1 VQQTHVWA
9 RLRATISAA
18 GTNVHDGFLYGHP
31 IRVPKAATEGP
42 TCDWRA
48 TARAALACR
57 WVSTGSDTT
66 VQPGSRGGLP
76 LSWRLLAGALG
87 VVAIAVVAALLLG
100 GGGHSTPA
108 GAAKVSVAQ
117 GSGKAARPSAGG
129 KSGGVEKLGSS
140 GRSVHAARPGT
151 ANTSPGAGAARS
163 PTGAHAKSS
172 AIPSATGGGSPA
184 AASKGVAVA
193 EVRDPEESK
202 SFPLP
207 ASVHHARASTPSVAA
222 EAAVAPGAASDSE
235 IRKELGEEE
244 KAKAQEQAAQRRVL
258 TPVAGGFSVGGNGT
272 IPIPTDVPEAVQ
284 RVVAGGN
291 AIADFPYIWGGG
303 HASFVAN
310 GYDCSGSVSYALAA
324 GGLLSAPLVSG
335 DLAHWGEPGPG
346 RWITIYAN
354 DGHTFMDVDGVWFDT
369 AGRSGPYASRWLVSQ
384 PSLEGYAV
392 RHPPGL

>member
-1 VQQTHVWA
+1 
-9 RLRATISAA
+9 
-18 GTNVHDGFLYGHP
+18 
-31 IRVPKAATEGP
+31 
-42 TCDWRA
+42 
-48 TARAALACR
+48 
-57 WVSTGSDTT
+57 
-66 VQPGSRGGLP
+66 LP
-76 LSWRLLAGALG
+76 LSWRVLAGALV
-87 VVAIAVVAALLLG
+87 VVAIVIVAALLLSG
-100 GGGHSTPA
+100 GGGHSATA
-108 GAAKVSVAQ
+108 GGAKTNVAQ
-117 GSGKAARPSAGG
+117 LDGRSGAPGANGVGS
-129 KSGGVEKLGSS
+129 SS
-140 GRSVHAARPGT
+140 GRTSGRAGSASQAVKIGATGSVSASTGT
-151 ANTSPGAGAARS
+151 AHAG
-163 PTGAHAKSS
+163 TGASAKSN
-172 AIPSATGGGSPA
+172 AIPSATGGGVPA
-184 AASKGVAVA
+184 GAGAGAAKGAIA

-222 EAAVAPGAASDSE
+222 EAAIAPGAASDAE

-244 KAKAQEQAAQRRVL
+244 KAKAQEQAAQQRVL

-272 IPIPTDVPEAVQ
+272 IPIPTSVPEAVQ

-354 DGHTFMDVDGVWFDT
+354 AGHTFMDVDGVWFDT
-369 AGRSGPYASRWLVSQ
+369 AGRSGPYASRWLVAQ

>member
-1 VQQTHVWA
+1 M
-9 RLRATISAA
+9 
-18 GTNVHDGFLYGHP
+18 
-31 IRVPKAATEGP
+31 
-42 TCDWRA
+42 
-48 TARAALACR
+48 
-57 WVSTGSDTT
+57 
-66 VQPGSRGGLP
+66 P
-76 LSWRLLAGALG
+76 LSWRLLAGGLA
-87 VVAIAVVAALLLG
+87 VVAIAVVAALLLSG
-100 GGGHSTPA
+100 GDRSTPTGA
-108 GAAKVSVAQ
+108 GKAGVAQ
-117 GSGKAARPSAGG
+117 AGDKAGRTSLGS
-129 KSGGVEKLGSS
+129 KSSSVEKLDSS
-140 GRSVHAARPGT
+140 GHGVHTTKPG
-151 ANTSPGAGAARS
+151 ANTTTSVSAS
-163 PTGAHAKSS
+163 GAHSTTGTHTKSS

-184 AASKGVAVA
+184 AASAGATRGVAVA

-222 EAAVAPGAASDSE
+222 EAAIAPGAASDSE

-272 IPIPTDVPEAVQ
+272 IPIPTSVPEAVQ

-324 GGLLSAPLVSG
+324 GGLLNAPLVSG

-354 DGHTFMDVDGVWFDT
+354 AGHTFMDVDGVWFDT
-369 AGRSGPYASRWLVSQ
+369 AGRSGPYASRWLVAQ